1 MKPMLKVYSGR
12 DSSGRWVAYVE
23 DLRGKPVPDSG
34 AGDVRTIV
42 DLGLPESAT
51 RLDAAIE
58 VARLVADAK
67 VPVLYQSR
75 DGWVVA

>member
-12 DSSGRWVAYVE
+12 TPSGRWVAYVE
-23 DLRGKPVPDSG
+23 DQCGKTIPDTG

-51 RLDAAIE
+51 SLDAAIAVE
-58 VARLVADAK
+58 KLVADIN

-75 DGWVVA
+75 DGWVVS

>member
-1 MKPMLKVYSGR
+1 M
-12 DSSGRWVAYVE
+12 
-23 DLRGKPVPDSG
+23 PDSG

-58 VARLVADAK
+58 VEKLVADAK
-67 VPVLYQSR
+67 GPVLYQSR
-75 DGWVVA
+75 DGWVVS